1 MSNHRVNLEQ
11 LSEMTADQ
19 VSLLSVDQLAML
31 REDVDDRKAA
41 IKHLEDVL
49 NTGIALAY
57 HSRAEDLRRAAGKN
71 TGTVS
76 IDLGDWIVRADS
88 PKKVEWDQ
96 ALLKQAME
104 IVKSWN
110 ENPADYL
117 NMVLS
122 VPEARFNAW
131 PPAIREVFEPAR
143 TVSSGRPTFKLERS
157 KKKGAV

>member
-1 MSNHRVNLEQ
+1 MSNHHVSLEQ
-11 LSEMTADQ
+11 LGQMTAEQ
-19 VSLLSVDQLAML
+19 ISLLSVEQMATL
-31 REDVDDRKAA
+31 REDLDDRKAS
-41 IKHLEDVL
+41 IKHLEDLL

-57 HSRAEDLRRAAGKN
+57 HSRAEDMRRSAGKN

-76 IDLGDWIVRADS
+76 IDLGDWVVRADS
-88 PKKVEWDQ
+88 PKKVEWNQDI
-96 ALLKQAME
+96 LKKAME
-104 IVKSWN
+104 TVQSWG

-131 PPAIREVFEPAR
+131 PPAIRAVFEPAR

-157 KKKGAV
+157 KKKGA